1 MFDFRRSEVKNY
13 KGKPAIYVDGVPM
26 SPFFYALT
34 DQPAGNKTWET
45 IPHKSISDFAK
56 IGTKLFQCDVSMENV
71 YFKSGLDVT
80 FAIKQLRGIIDACPD
95 CRVMF
100 RLHVNPPR
108 WWIDE
113 HPSELV
119 AYADAE
125 TLKNRYLG
133 VHESFLS
140 DDLKNVSRISFAS
153 DIWRDEYT
161 GVVRRFISKLREHEE
176 CRALVAIQVANGIYG
191 ENHYWASMHHMPD
204 VGETMTAYFRKWL
217 KNKYKTAGNLKKAY
231 GDETV
236 DFDKLRPAGTE
247 RNEVDHGIFRD
258 PVKHR
263 AICDYFEC
271 QHELTANNI
280 VTFAKV
286 VKEASDGKL
295 LAGAFYGYYFS
306 LFGKAAAGGHLS
318 EEIVLNSGYVD
329 FMCAPQAYGKI
340 NREIGGPALSRG
352 IIGSARMHGKLWLD
366 ERDQPTHYG
375 THDPGMIAYPK
386 PESIYNNRAHVLQSF
401 IRGAGMWFYDFGR
414 YCSAGWWDDPECM
427 KENEE
432 LKKLTD
438 AMFEREYDAP
448 ADALLVFDTKTLLHT
463 AATPDKDPFTD
474 TIANVFVVNA
484 YRSGAAV
491 ECIYLSDIFNVDI
504 EKYKAVVFVNCFMTD
519 GRTFDY
525 IENTVKKKCPN
536 VIFFSYPAYTDGQ
549 TLTPERTPRICGM
562 EMEEKEF
569 ALIPKIKYRGVLAGD
584 GFDISDLY
592 LHKKSY
598 NFGTAPMF
606 CVTDKGVET
615 VACYESGD
623 VAAAVKRD
631 GGVTVRFFAVPP
643 LAPAQISALLSDCGC
658 HIYRRPGCAT
668 LCGGGII
675 EITAVE
681 PETGALT
688 LKNGQKID
696 YSLERS
702 ETAVFDAETGEKFD
716 FTYRYRG

>member
-1 MFDFRRSEVKNY
+1 MDFRRSEVKDY
-13 KGKPAIYVDGVPM
+13 KGKPAIYVDGRPM

-34 DQPAGNKTWET
+34 DQPGGNKTWET

-56 IGTKLFQCDVSMENV
+56 IGTKFFQCDVSMENV
-71 YFKSGLDVT
+71 YFKAGLDIT
-80 FAIKQLRGIIDACPD
+80 FAIKQLRGILDACPD
-95 CRVMF
+95 CCVMF

-133 VHESFLS
+133 VHESFMS

-153 DIWRDEYT
+153 DVWRNEYT
-161 GVVRRFISKLREHEE
+161 DVVRRFISLVREREE
-176 CRALVAIQVANGIYG
+176 SRALVAIQIANGIYG

-204 VGETMTAYFRKWL
+204 VGAAMTAYFEKWL
-217 KNKYKTAGNLKKAY
+217 KNRYGTVENLRRAY
-231 GDETV
+231 NDDKI
-236 DFDKLRPAGTE
+236 DFDKIKPAGRE
-247 RNEVDHGIFRD
+247 RDDVDRGIFRD
-258 PVKHR
+258 PEKHR
-263 AICDYFEC
+263 AISDYFEC

-318 EEIVLNSGYVD
+318 EEIVLNSEYVD

-340 NREIGGPALSRG
+340 NREVGGPALSRG
-352 IIGSARMHGKLWLD
+352 IIESVRLHGKVWLD

-448 ADALLVFDTKTLLHT
+448 ADVLLVFDTKVFLYTS
-463 AATPDKDPFTD
+463 ATPEKDPFTD
-474 TIANVFVVNA
+474 TITNVFVVNA
-484 YRSGAAV
+484 YKSGAAV
-491 ECIYLSDIFNVDI
+491 ECIYLSDLERADLSRFR
-504 EKYKAVVFVNCFMTD
+504 AVVFANCFRID
-519 GRTFDY
+519 GKTFDY
-525 IENTVKKKCPN
+525 IENVVKKKCQN
-536 VIFFSYPAYTDGQ
+536 VIFFTYPGYTDGRKLQ
-549 TLTPERTPRICGM
+549 PDGPSKLCGM
-562 EMEEKEF
+562 AMGERERQLVPKMLWKGDF
-569 ALIPKIKYRGVLAGD
+569 ASGNE
-584 GFDISDLY
+584 FDISDLY
-592 LHKKSY
+592 LHRKSY
-598 NFGTAPMF
+598 NFGTAPMPE
-606 CVTDKGVET
+606 VTDKDAVTE
-615 VACYESGD
+615 AEYEDGAVS
-623 VAAAVKRD
+623 AAVKKD
-631 GGVTVRFFAVPP
+631 GECRVWFFAVPP
-643 LAPAQISALLSDCGC
+643 LVPSQISTLFSKCGC
-658 HIYRRPGCAT
+658 HIYRKPGNAT
-668 LCGGGII
+668 LCGNGV
-675 EITAVE
+675 VE
-681 PETGALT
+681 LNATDPERGVLT
-688 LKNGQKID
+688 LKNGRKIE

-702 ETAVFDAETGEKFD
+702 ETAVFDANTGEKFA
-716 FTYRYRG
+716 FTYKYN